1 MQLGNND
8 FSSIIL
14 LFVLLFIVLTLFN
27 YVTRKL
33 LHVERPRSFSY
44 NYVNSTHQKIDWW
57 MRGVFTVLL
66 VIVSYIVTTT
76 DDVASFWQFIIFG
89 LIITFLVVT
98 ELLRAFMEWKHADNQ
113 RAFLATLIELAFVI
127 IIVTLL
133 ITTDS
138 LGLF

>member
-1 MQLGNND
+1 MQLVNND
-8 FSSIIL
+8 FSRILL

-44 NYVNSTHQKIDWW
+44 NYVNPTHKKIDWW
-57 MRGVFTVLL
+57 LRGIFTVLF
-66 VIVSYIVTTT
+66 VIVFYIVTTT
-76 DDVASFWQFIIFG
+76 DDVANFWRFIIFG
-89 LIITFLVVT
+89 VVITFLFVT

-127 IIVTLL
+127 IIVTLVMV
-133 ITTDS
+133 TDFLS
-138 LGLF
+138 LF